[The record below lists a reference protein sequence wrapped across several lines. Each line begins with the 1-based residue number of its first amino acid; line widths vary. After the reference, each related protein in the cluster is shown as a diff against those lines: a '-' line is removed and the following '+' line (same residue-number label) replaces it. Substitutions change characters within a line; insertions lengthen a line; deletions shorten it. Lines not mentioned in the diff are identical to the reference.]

1 MKKSFLSL
9 FLILCALMFGG
20 CTMTE
25 QQPLVSSESSLEVTS
40 SQEES
45 VLEESSLLPE
55 ESTTLP
61 EDVVEENGPRIF
73 VDKTVYQN
81 NDTITV
87 TFAKTN
93 DKDWVGF
100 YPYGTE
106 PGTINS
112 LVWQYAVGER
122 SEEHTSELQSR

>member
-45 VLEESSLLPE
+45 VLEESSLLSE

-61 EDVVEENGPRIF
+61 EDIKEGAAVPTGKLIG
-73 VDKTVYQN
+73 Y
-81 NDTITV
+81 
-87 TFAKTN
+87 
-93 DKDWVGF
+93 
-100 YPYGTE
+100 
-106 PGTINS
+106 
-112 LVWQYAVGER
+112 VGETAMIEMADEPHLHFEMTVGGLAQDPLDYF
-122 SEEHTSELQSR
+122 EEQAVATLAQDNNYED